1 MKFVRN
7 KKMLISGIGFLFIS
21 FLSFYIFFTSKDYSG
36 YDFNKLT
43 LPFLG
48 LLASISNITLSIS
61 PNFMLEKGG
70 DVFTDERDRLI
81 ASKTSERATQLINY
95 ITILV
100 AFILLIYNSIHESQ
114 IAYIISLTLISVL
127 LMFWIISFILSIYY
141 NKKL

>member
-70 DVFTDERDRLI
+70 DVFTDERDKLI
-81 ASKTSERATQLINY
+81 ASKISERAAQLINY

>member
-7 KKMLISGIGFLFIS
+7 KKMLISGITFLIIS
-21 FLSFYIFFTSKDYSG
+21 FLNFYIFFISKDYSG
-36 YDFNKLT
+36 YDFNRLS
-43 LPFLG
+43 LPFIC

-70 DVFTDERDRLI
+70 DVFTDERDKLI
-81 ASKTSERATQLINY
+81 ASKISERATQLINY
-95 ITILV
+95 ITILA

-114 IAYIISLTLISVL
+114 IVYIISLTLISVL